1 MVSTSISVEGF
12 YIYIEASGRSPG
24 ANARLSLR
32 NVTGG
37 QCLTFFYHMWGTDIG
52 ELKVL
57 VNDTVVMPLVG
68 EQGFNWNMA
77 QVRLNGSQNK
87 VTCTEL
93 EG

>member
-1 MVSTSISVEGF
+1 
-12 YIYIEASGRSPG
+12 
-24 ANARLSLR
+24 
-32 NVTGG
+32 
-37 QCLTFFYHMWGTDIG
+37 MWGTDIG

-57 VNDTVVMPLVG
+57 LNDIVVMSVVG